1 MKTFIYFLKSIV
13 FEIDL
18 VATGDRELVD
28 CAFETLSFAIILFLY
43 VIVPSGNEESARTGQ
58 LCLYSRRHLEDFFS
72 ALVILTSRP
81 VGPGFLLDFS
91 RISRAKAIKDYR
103 EAGRGGGRERQRKGN
118 SRREGAWGILEY
130 VAHVTCMKRTYHP
143 YSPCKMHNKG
153 PDKDRLCD

>member
-91 RISRAKAIKDYR
+91 RISRAKAIKDSSTLML
-103 EAGRGGGRERQRKGN
+103 AFALVSKN
-118 SRREGAWGILEY
+118 LI
-130 VAHVTCMKRTYHP
+130 P
-143 YSPCKMHNKG
+143 
-153 PDKDRLCD
+153 